1 MADKSI
7 FNIKKL
13 SLPISSDLRAS
24 AAIVP
29 LMEKHF
35 GNKKVRILEIGVFKA
50 GLTKVFAESS
60 LNIEAYDGVDP
71 YLGSKDDP
79 YTGLYWG
86 NALEAESV
94 YKKAK
99 EYYDNQGFSLHRMTS
114 SEYFDNFFGKM
125 DYDIIYVDGDH
136 SFEYALYDFEEFVHM
151 LTEGGVF
158 LIDNYASAGTPGVTK
173 AVNEFIHSYRDVI
186 ENIGYYLNE
195 FQNPGKYVP
204 VSQTTVYLT
213 VNKNLLESQ
222 KPISSKRYYLSS
234 FLRELAVNQGIRRL
248 AIFGAGRHTEW
259 LARLRTSSVRP
270 DIVAVL
276 DDNPDE
282 TKMFFGKKPMKAE
295 LFNPS
300 DADAILLST
309 DVNYAVFS
317 ERCVSLYGD
326 ALPLLNFYEYSPQ
339 PRQKTKHNAA
349 DHGSEKGIS
358 PALHSLADSCSE
370 RIMWSGFYTA
380 SAGKNKFIES
390 VISHSDSSHYLL
402 LNLTLNSPDIA
413 LPNAFVF
420 NAPETVTKCSEHSS
434 TVNLPENRNIRY
446 TLEAYAVHLK
456 YTLEENHNIS
466 YEQALSAVGQTFSYT
481 LNMLESYKPDIA
493 VIWNE
498 FHPLFKVVKL
508 ACDFTGTKT
517 VYMEFGCLPGTFQFD
532 IKGQMGESWIALNTE
547 AFNSLHV
554 DEADCIKAVKA
565 VECIKNTEMNRAKQP
580 KKGRLGRKLE
590 GIDKKIVFVAG
601 HNDYSSGMFPYDIAA
616 STFHSPFYRSSAH
629 LFEDMAQRAESN
641 GWFMVFKPH
650 PYAKSHLPESLR
662 TEHYIIV
669 DDVNVEECIDIAD
682 VTLTVLSQMSYMALT
697 RGKPVVMTGYNQL
710 RDKGCCYEAF
720 RAEDIDS
727 VINSALI
734 YGFTDLMKENWI
746 KHAARLLKYCLYSDN
761 EALYALSSEIFAKRI
776 QVLARHKMTDI
787 EIIKYGI

>member
-125 DYDIIYVDGDH
+125 EYDIIYVDGDH

-282 TKMFFGKKPMKAE
+282 TKMFFGKKPMKAD

-309 DVNYAVFS
+309 DVNHTVFR
-317 ERCVSLYGD
+317 ERCIRLYGD
-326 ALPLLNFYEYSPQ
+326 ALPLLSLYNDFPLPQKKPKHRPVEYS
-339 PRQKTKHNAA
+339 
-349 DHGSEKGIS
+349 GEKNIS
-358 PALHSLADSCSE
+358 PVLPSLTDSCAE
-370 RIMWSGFYTA
+370 RIIWAGFYNR
-380 SAGKNKFIES
+380 SSDKNKFMES
-390 VISHSDSSHYLL
+390 VIVHSDSSHYLL
-402 LNLTLNSPDIA
+402 LNLALNSPDID

-420 NAPETVTKCSEHSS
+420 NAPETVTKCTERSS
-434 TVNLPENRNIRY
+434 TVDLPENRNIRY
-446 TLEAYAVHLK
+446 TLETYAVHLK
-456 YTLEENHNIS
+456 YTLEENHDIS
-466 YEQALSAVGQTFSYT
+466 YEQALSAVGQMFSYT

-532 IKGQMGESWIALNTE
+532 IQGQMGESWVALNTE

-580 KKGRLGRKLE
+580 KKGRLDRMLE
-590 GIDKKIVFVAG
+590 GIDQKIVFVAG
-601 HNDYSSGMFPYDIAA
+601 HNDYSSGIFPYDIAA

-629 LFEDMAQRAESN
+629 LFEDMAQRAELN

-761 EALYALSSEIFAKRI
+761 EALYALPSEIFAKRI
-776 QVLARHKMTDI
+776 QALARHKMTDI
-787 EIIKYGI
+787 EIIKQEI